1 VPLDGVQKAVF
12 GYPRTD
18 ACLDVTEKATG
29 KPARHFDDL
38 FWWGITL
45 LLVGGRKGCLRRSIE
60 RRRTELN
67 DTVRF

>member
-1 VPLDGVQKAVF
+1 MPLDGVQKAVF

-45 LLVGGRKGCLRRSIE
+45 NIRNLKA
-60 RRRTELN
+60 
-67 DTVRF
+67 